1 MDDLKPIARGY
12 KLFYLIKL
20 SYMFKGI
27 AKNRFLR
34 EIIRKWRFISFV
46 KIMAKKKL
54 ELMYKDLHVSYLQ
67 LANEFFDE
75 ESNINGLTIIKE
87 FEEFNNGI
95 GAWNG
100 ENPKR
105 IPEASFCK
113 KVNRKYVF
121 DPVQVQNVDGIYPE
135 IQKLYTETKEIK
147 TQLIT
152 PLKSSQKGISSKKK
166 AHLYSSQMNEDE
178 ENIQL
183 NLNNNFGE
191 IQDDRF
197 GVSINSSQ
205 SGSRR
210 STHRKK
216 DGDGEDI
223 KEGSSKVGSYRK
235 DKYYNNG
242 NLDDLNSS
250 KSISNIEE
258 RRLESDTEKKG
269 SYKVKQRTG
278 RK

>member
-1 MDDLKPIARGY
+1 
-12 KLFYLIKL
+12 
-20 SYMFKGI
+20 
-27 AKNRFLR
+27 
-34 EIIRKWRFISFV
+34 
-46 KIMAKKKL
+46 
-54 ELMYKDLHVSYLQ
+54 
-67 LANEFFDE
+67 
-75 ESNINGLTIIKE
+75 
-87 FEEFNNGI
+87 
-95 GAWNG
+95 
-100 ENPKR
+100 
-105 IPEASFCK
+105 
-113 KVNRKYVF
+113 
-121 DPVQVQNVDGIYPE
+121 
-135 IQKLYTETKEIK
+135 
-147 TQLIT
+147 
-152 PLKSSQKGISSKKK
+152 
-166 AHLYSSQMNEDE
+166 MNEDE